1 MANVRKSYS
10 IYDSRPTYISA
21 TGTYSNL
28 PYTPL
33 GTAAGLPIERQRD
46 PYMQFLTAYV
56 AGDGVGL
63 SFAPSATA
71 VSEHVF
77 RYYLGNTGGTASPR
91 SGSLLSGYGLLDIS
105 QSNEYLDLVG
115 SLSRGTGTG
124 SNFETAVTY
133 VNEVVN
139 RLHSDF
145 PNMKWSVRGVPF
157 NHYFLIPAPST
168 TAAESSFG
176 TGNYFHPQHPTGDV
190 ERVYDWQSAPSAL
203 AQFYRDRSETVLG
216 ELTSLK
222 WLCPSGMLYFDN
234 TYPFLKRTFDP
245 ETMYLANRECF
256 SVATNFV
263 ANTARNLKVLP
274 IVSPMYSVRKHGV
287 FDPMGGLTT
296 GSSANATP
304 SLVSMEMMRYQV
316 LQPMKDSSS
325 NGLVVWNNANAML
338 YSASLSGSTSE
349 TTVLTRNLLGKGI
362 YGNNITDVDWTES
375 VIKQQ
380 NSMFVGE
387 AISDTYID
395 FRTSVQTAAGEP
407 CCQQPDDP
415 CVTNPCKCFEDG
427 SGLPWCFDIGQDQC
441 CTLGEKCAYIESTQ
455 GTIDCAN
462 CSCGG
467 SNPTV
472 CQYSPGSPGDAN
484 CPPDF
489 VSAAPNPNC
498 GSFPCPLCANLE
510 CCCASAGTIAF
521 KAFQGTYT
529 PAATLNF
536 RDLYLLPY
544 GGEFGSNRITTNKN
558 TYFLIPSV
566 VKAIDPL
573 GLTGQTHYLNTTGS
587 IE

>member
-1 MANVRKSYS
+1 MANVRKSYAV
-10 IYDSRPTYISA
+10 YDSRPTYISA
-21 TGTYSNL
+21 SGTYGTL

-33 GTAAGLPIERQRD
+33 GTAAGLPIERQKD

-77 RYYLGNTGGTASPR
+77 RYYLGNTGGL

-124 SNFETAVTY
+124 SNFETAVDY

-168 TAAESSFG
+168 TASESSFG

-190 ERVYDWQSAPSAL
+190 ERVYDWQNAPTAL

-256 SVATNFV
+256 GVATDFV
-263 ANTARNLKVLP
+263 ASSPRNLKVLP

-287 FDPMGGLTT
+287 FDPQGGLTT

-304 SLVSMEMMRYQV
+304 SMVSTEMLRYQV
-316 LQPMKDSSS
+316 LQPMKDSNC
-325 NGLVVWNNANAML
+325 NGLVVWNNASAML

-349 TTVLTRNLLGKGI
+349 ATVLTRNLLGRSI

-395 FRTSVQTAAGEP
+395 FRGSVQTAAGEP
-407 CCQQPDDP
+407 CCKEPDDP
-415 CVTNPCKCFEDG
+415 CVTTPCKCVEDG
-427 SGLPWCFDIGQDQC
+427 SGLTSCFDPTIGQDQC
-441 CTLGEKCAYIESTQ
+441 CTLAEKCAFLGVKCIE
-455 GTIDCAN
+455 

-467 SNPTV
+467 AGGSTV
-472 CQYSPGSPGDAN
+472 CQYSPGSPGDGT

-489 VSAAPNPNC
+489 VSVAANPNC
-498 GSFPCPLCANLE
+498 GAFPCPICPNVE
-510 CCCASAGTIAF
+510 CCCVSPGTPVPF
-521 KAFQGTYT
+521 KTFQGTYT

-544 GGEFGSNRITTNKN
+544 GGEFGSNRINTNKN